1 MPSEYGI
8 QRKWYFLCAPSYWC
22 NDGSQEI
29 SDAGPTNSGPPPLA
43 LEAVPEPVT
52 TRNRCCIRPPARS
65 VPIPLHL
72 PLWSRPS
79 QRFRCRCGMC
89 MRSAWCDRSSAALRA
104 GGVKTVGLRK
114 VWNKQFV
121 AVHGLDLEMAPG
133 QITGLLGANGAGKTT
148 TISML
153 TGLITPT
160 AGDAS
165 IDGKSIGTA
174 ASMQQIRL
182 SLGVCPQVRPV

>member
-1 MPSEYGI
+1 
-8 QRKWYFLCAPSYWC
+8 
-22 NDGSQEI
+22 
-29 SDAGPTNSGPPPLA
+29 
-43 LEAVPEPVT
+43 
-52 TRNRCCIRPPARS
+52 
-65 VPIPLHL
+65 
-72 PLWSRPS
+72 
-79 QRFRCRCGMC
+79 MC

-160 AGDAS
+160 AGEAA
-165 IDGKSIGTA
+165 IDGKSISTQ
-174 ASMQQIRL
+174 MQQIRL
-182 SLGVCPQVRPV
+182 SLGVCPQVNPFRPLQRPLLPPVTSIVTPTVHPYIRYTSNAGTYRYLHPLRRSLHLCQLP